1 MAKKGGLIKTFRS
14 IRISDGLI
22 IKIQDWLESKENEK
36 LGIESVKDALE
47 YHARKGLQS
56 RNNRK
61 TNPIKKMIPLKDH
74 SSKFREPE
82 NIRISDVLVSSFDR
96 WLETKDAENVG
107 IDTLKNAMEYFV
119 RLGMKTT
126 VIQRLIIPKAV
137 E

>member
-1 MAKKGGLIKTFRS
+1 MAKKGALIKTFRS
-14 IRISDGLI
+14 IRISDGLK
-22 IKIQDWLESKENEK
+22 IKTEEWLESKENEK

-56 RNNRK
+56 INKNKNTAKRMVLLKNPDTGK
-61 TNPIKKMIPLKDH
+61 TSKLK
-74 SSKFREPE
+74 EPE

-96 WLETKDAENVG
+96 WLETKDAEKAG

-126 VIQRLIIPKAV
+126 VIQR
-137 E
+137 